1 MRLNQ
6 GIGACPTTGY
16 LDFFDF
22 AKSLDSSTYKG
33 PKLPAVF
40 MVSGLGSYESPF
52 TIHYET
58 DPYLKS
64 LIFIDEKK
72 LKNSLPFFFANLNSL
87 LARLNFNKFTG
98 IVYKDLDSIL
108 EHIDEANKSL
118 FDYLGIKA
126 TLYLFDNAY
135 SKETNEQLKRR
146 SFPLDA

>member
-64 LIFIDEKK
+64 LIFIDEKSKQTLRITLNCRTQK
-72 LKNSLPFFFANLNSL
+72 LPSFL
-87 LARLNFNKFTG
+87 LRQ
-98 IVYKDLDSIL
+98 L
-108 EHIDEANKSL
+108 EL
-118 FDYLGIKA
+118 TPCKA
-126 TLYLFDNAY
+126 
-135 SKETNEQLKRR
+135 QLQQIYRDC
-146 SFPLDA
+146 L